1 MSKRVTPGNWLYR
14 LISLALS
21 AAFLFPVVVSI
32 TSSFMSPSELSEV
45 YDIEKMFRLIPNQV
59 TGENYYQ
66 LLFASDQFLSMFWNS
81 LFIAVVI
88 TMLNSM
94 VSLIMAY
101 VFAKLRFRG
110 RMLLLY
116 LYTVI
121 MLMPYQ
127 VTLLPNYLMSQTLGI
142 YDTWAALILP
152 ATFSPLGTMILYL
165 FMLRIDDDVLQ
176 AALLETSAQW
186 HMMTRVILP
195 QVRSG
200 LVVVGILTFAEAW
213 NMVEQPLILL
223 EDEWKYPLSLAL
235 NSIRD
240 ASPGTSFSGAVLYAL
255 PIILIYALCKDELFD
270 GLRIKQ

>member
-14 LISLALS
+14 LIALALS